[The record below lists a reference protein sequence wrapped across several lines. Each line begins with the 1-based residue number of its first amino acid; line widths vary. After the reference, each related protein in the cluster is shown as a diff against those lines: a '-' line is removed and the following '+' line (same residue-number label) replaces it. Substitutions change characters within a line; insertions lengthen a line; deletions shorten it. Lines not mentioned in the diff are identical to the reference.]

1 MKKINS
7 LEYNTFIWFIIRSCF
22 TELTFTTL
30 IYHIK
35 QDAWISIII
44 GSILGLIPFTIYEAL
59 KKKYPN
65 DNLIILNKK
74 IYKKCGNI
82 INILLLIGCLIASF
96 CLFWILMHF
105 TNALF
110 LSKTSPWIISIAL
123 ILPIGYASTKNIHI
137 IGKIS
142 LILFYINIL
151 FNIIIMT
158 GLTGNI
164 DINGVKP
171 ILEKNISNI
180 FYCSTFFIGFNIAKL
195 FFLTVISKK
204 EIKNYSPKINLITY
218 IISCINMLSIVI
230 ATICVFGI
238 DLTTLYEYPA
248 FQILKRVNIL
258 GTIDRI
264 ESILSLAAI
273 FSDFILIIIVMYYTR
288 IIIKETFYTKQ
299 KTNKY
304 IIISIC
310 LFTVLTSNTIFLTHE
325 EGEQFFQTTLL
336 YIIYFICI
344 LIPFIT
350 LLKSLNNKEQNK
362 LYQPK

>member
-1 MKKINS
+1 MKKISS
-7 LEYNTFIWFIIRSCF
+7 LEYNTLIWFTLRSCF

-35 QDAWISIII
+35 QDSWISIII
-44 GSILGLIPFTIYEAL
+44 GTILGFIPFTIFEIL

-65 DNLIILNKK
+65 DNLITLNKK
-74 IYKKCGNI
+74 KEGKIGNI
-82 INILLLIGCLIASF
+82 INIILLIGCLIAAF
-96 CLFWILMHF
+96 CLFWILVKF

-123 ILPIGYASTKNIHI
+123 ILPVGYTSNKNIHI

-142 LILFYINIL
+142 LILFYINIF

-158 GLTGNI
+158 GLVGNI
-164 DINGVKP
+164 DINGIKP
-171 ILEKNISNI
+171 ILENSLPKI
-180 FYCSTFFIGFNIAKL
+180 FSCSIYFIGFNIAKL

-204 EIKNYSPKINLITY
+204 EIKKYSSKINLLTY
-218 IISCINMLSIVI
+218 IISCINMLII
-230 ATICVFGI
+230 IITTICIFGI

-258 GTIDRI
+258 GTLDRI
-264 ESILSLAAI
+264 ENILSLEAI
-273 FSDFILIIIVMYYTR
+273 FSDFILIIIIIYYAKT
-288 IIIKETFYTKQ
+288 IIKETFNTKQ

-304 IIISIC
+304 IIIFIC
-310 LFTVLTSNTIFLTHE
+310 LFTVITSNTIFITHE
-325 EGEQFFQTTLL
+325 EGEQFFQTNLL
-336 YIIYFICI
+336 TIIYFICI

-362 LYQPK
+362 LLKPK